1 VNPDQLSELS
11 VELVEEGKTFYKA
24 ITKYK
29 RAFFSELANE
39 VSEKVLSTHYRYTW
53 WIGAGSK
60 SGNSSCK

>member
-39 VSEKVLSTHYRYTW
+39 VSEKVLLTHYRYTW
-53 WIGAGSK
+53 WIRAG
-60 SGNSSCK
+60 